1 MKDAV
6 DLEQDRLDD
15 VVADELEAGMALE
28 MLDVGA
34 LAAEEV
40 VQADDVV
47 PVAQQPLAQM
57 RSEKSRAARHQYSHV
72 SPSVAQL
79 LRRILKDSR
88 GLRSARKLA
97 RGARARRQRRFSRA
111 SASTLSIT

>member
-1 MKDAV
+1 MKDAI

-15 VVADELEAGMALE
+15 VVADELEARMALE
-28 MLDVGA
+28 MLDIGA

-57 RSEKSRAARHQYSHV
+57 RSEKSRAARHQCSHV
-72 SPSVAQL
+72 SPSVAPT
-79 LRRILKDSR
+79 LRRILKDR
-88 GLRSARKLA
+88 MRARKLA
-97 RGARARRQRRFSRA
+97 RGRAARCQRRFSRA
-111 SASTLSIT
+111 SASTFSIT